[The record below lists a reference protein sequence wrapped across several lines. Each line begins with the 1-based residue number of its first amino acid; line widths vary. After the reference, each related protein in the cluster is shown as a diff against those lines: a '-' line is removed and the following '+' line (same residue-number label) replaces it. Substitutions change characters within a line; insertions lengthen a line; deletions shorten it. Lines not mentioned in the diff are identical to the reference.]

1 MIFIDWGNKSTVEET
16 DLRELP
22 EGLKFIE
29 KQCLKAKLYLVKPI
43 RNEQYLE
50 RIRNELM
57 NDDEYQFKKEQGEY
71 VSTYKN
77 K

>member
-1 MIFIDWGNKSTVEET
+1 
-16 DLRELP
+16 LP
-22 EGLKFIE
+22 EELKFIE
-29 KQCLKAKLYLVKPI
+29 KQCLKAKLYLTKPI

-57 NDDEYQFKKEQGEY
+57 DGDEYQFKKEKGEY
-71 VSTYKN
+71 ISTYKN

>member
-1 MIFIDWGNKSTVEET
+1 MVFIDWGNKQLVEEG

-22 EGLKFIE
+22 EELKFIE
-29 KQCLKAKLYLVKPI
+29 KQCLKGKLYLSKPV

-57 NDDEYQFKKEQGEY
+57 DGEEYQFKKEVGEY
-71 VSTYKN
+71 FSTYRN

>member
-1 MIFIDWGNKSTVEET
+1 MIFIDWGNKSTVEEA

-22 EGLKFIE
+22 EELKFIE
-29 KQCLKAKLYLVKPI
+29 KQCLKAKLYLTKPI
-43 RNEQYLE
+43 KNEQYLE

-57 NDDEYQFKKEQGEY
+57 SNEEYQFKKEKAEY
-71 VSTYKN
+71 VSAYKN